1 MLPFTKVQGL
11 GNDFV
16 VVDLRPG
23 RPGADAGGPSPQ
35 DPEVVRAMLDAIPVQ
50 ESPMVQIALIDML
63 VQLKATGATPGLV
76 KLSRDKQVIDVV
88 QQRAAWA
95 VQKLEAAR

>member
-1 MLPFTKVQGL
+1 MRLSAVDALQKYA
-11 GNDFV
+11 GN
-16 VVDLRPG
+16 
-23 RPGADAGGPSPQ
+23 
-35 DPEVVRAMLDAIPVQ
+35 PEVLRAMLDAIQVQ

-63 VQLKATGATPGLV
+63 VQLNASNATPGLV

-95 VQKLEAAR
+95 VQKMAAQKMEAAR